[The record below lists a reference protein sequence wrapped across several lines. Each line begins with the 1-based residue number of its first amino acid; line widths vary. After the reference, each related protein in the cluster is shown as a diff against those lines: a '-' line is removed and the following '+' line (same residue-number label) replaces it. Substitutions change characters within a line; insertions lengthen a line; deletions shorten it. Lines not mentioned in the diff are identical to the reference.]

1 MNNDLGSSGSFC
13 SIGRMLMRCRCGGC
27 LLLSSIPRKVS
38 MVSQPRERYV
48 PEFPGYC
55 TTLFDSIHLQNLVSI
70 YKHCLRLAG
79 LVRID
84 KGSRPTELT
93 GNGIPARYVIRT
105 AISAW
110 ATSFL
115 STWSRCQS
123 AEKSS
128 CPRATLPMGTVFGR
142 GTPAPH
148 AMSGVRVLS
157 GCPSPWLSQSLCHG
171 RK

>member
-1 MNNDLGSSGSFC
+1 
-13 SIGRMLMRCRCGGC
+13 MLMRCRCGGC

-93 GNGIPARYVIRT
+93 GNGIPARYEDGNIGLGNIIPLDMVQMPIGGKIIVPARDAANGHCFWTRHARAPCDERRSCIIRMS
-105 AISAW
+105 ISVA
-110 ATSFL
+110 F
-115 STWSRCQS
+115 
-123 AEKSS
+123 
-128 CPRATLPMGTVFGR
+128 PVTLPWSEVTMKAV
-142 GTPAPH
+142 
-148 AMSGVRVLS
+148 
-157 GCPSPWLSQSLCHG
+157 
-171 RK
+171 